1 VLTGKDRIEYVRFF
15 FPLVVLAASSFAQNK
30 YDGPVPDKTD
40 LPYIRHANKLVP
52 TEAGEAKEEKRKDDT
67 LYAVA
72 GAASTARTPLIEPI
86 FIIKVDKLN
95 VQQMTLY
102 RVEPKNGRRELLLP
116 AKPKKDRPKP
126 LRMSLDLLRAG
137 LYKLEVQE
145 PLFQGEY
152 CLSPNGS
159 NAVFCF
165 TVY

>member
-1 VLTGKDRIEYVRFF
+1 MFVRFF
-15 FPLVVLAASSFAQNK
+15 FPFVLFALAVWGQAK

-40 LPYIRHANKLVP
+40 LPYIRHANKLIP
-52 TEAGEAKEEKRKDDT
+52 TEVSEAKEEKKKDDS
-67 LYAVA
+67 LYVVP
-72 GAASTARTPLIEPI
+72 GANSTARTPLIEPI
-86 FIIKVDKLN
+86 FLVKVDKLN

-102 RVEPKNGRRELLLP
+102 KMESRGGRRELLLP
-116 AKPKKDRPKP
+116 AKPKKDSARP
-126 LRMSLDLLRAG
+126 LRMTLDQVRTG
-137 LYKLEVQE
+137 VFKLEAQE

>member
-1 VLTGKDRIEYVRFF
+1 MKFVRLFFSLGVLTFC
-15 FPLVVLAASSFAQNK
+15 AFAQNK
-30 YDGPVPDKTD
+30 YDGPVPDKAD
-40 LPYIRHANKLVP
+40 VPYIRHANKLVS
-52 TEAGEAKEEKRKDDT
+52 TEIGEAKEEKRKDDS
-67 LYAVA
+67 LYVVN

-86 FIIKVDKLN
+86 FIVKVDKLN

-102 RVEPKNGRRELLLP
+102 KVEAKGGRRELLIP
-116 AKPKKDRPKP
+116 AKPKKDSAKP
-126 LRMSLDLLRAG
+126 IRMSLDMLRAG

-165 TVY
+165 TVF